1 MIDKCDCLELKQKF
15 SKIKKELQD
24 EGHIHKKTSIEM
36 LNGVIL
42 SSRADMA
49 KIKEI
54 NRKKE
59 KYQKYKNISWT
70 SLLGFTFLF
79 EYNRMCS

>member
-1 MIDKCDCLELKQKF
+1 
-15 SKIKKELQD
+15 
-24 EGHIHKKTSIEM
+24 
-36 LNGVIL
+36 L

>member
-1 MIDKCDCLELKQKF
+1 VIDKCDCLELKQKF

-59 KYQKYKNISWT
+59 KYQKYKKSHLSIT
-70 SLLGFTFLF
+70 S
-79 EYNRMCS
+79 

>member
-1 MIDKCDCLELKQKF
+1 MIDNCDGLQLKQKF

-24 EGHIHKKTSIEM
+24 EGRIHKKTSIEV

-49 KIKEI
+49 ELKEI

-59 KYQKYKNISWT
+59 KYQQKYNNI
-70 SLLGFTFLF
+70 
-79 EYNRMCS
+79 

>member
-1 MIDKCDCLELKQKF
+1 MIDKCDGLQLKQKF

-24 EGHIHKKTSIEM
+24 EGRIHKKTSIEV

-49 KIKEI
+49 ELKEI

-59 KYQKYKNISWT
+59 KYQQKYNNI
-70 SLLGFTFLF
+70 
-79 EYNRMCS
+79 

>member
-1 MIDKCDCLELKQKF
+1 MIDKCDDLQLKQKF

-24 EGHIHKKTSIEM
+24 EGRIHKKTSIEV

-49 KIKEI
+49 ELKEI

-59 KYQKYKNISWT
+59 KYQQKYNNI
-70 SLLGFTFLF
+70 
-79 EYNRMCS
+79 